1 MAQKLSPRQLQQL
14 GFLESLPMKFGTIAR
29 VIDLMASLQA
39 DDVHIRQMCR
49 QLDEIKA
56 GAAQMS
62 LPSLADTAGHMVT
75 LARRTGSQQMRV
87 RGLRELLGSLKINY
101 DGAVRSASTPARKSE
116 TDLPAGPEGEGGAA
130 TS

>member
-14 GFLESLPMKFGTIAR
+14 SYLETLPMKFATIAR
-29 VIDLMASLQA
+29 VIDQMAVLQA
-39 DDVHIRQMCR
+39 DDIAIRGMCR

-62 LPSLADTAGHMVT
+62 LPGLADTAGHMVT

-101 DGAVRSASTPARKSE
+101 DGAVRSASTPGRVSE
-116 TDLPAGPEGEGGAA
+116 TGLPSDPEGGSGTA